1 MAGSLLSRVGHL
13 LRNRIGWHRL
23 GLFLSVLILGI
34 ACYVLWKMLHGIN
47 FAEVGE
53 AFTSKPVHALLLAG
67 LFVVLGYFTLTF
79 YDWFG
84 LHTIGKGHIPYRV
97 AALAGFSSYSI
108 GHNVGATVFT
118 GGTVRYRLYSGWGLN
133 LLDVAR
139 LAFVAGLT
147 FWLGNITVLGIGI
160 FIHPEAASAVDQ
172 LPPVVNRIIAVA
184 ALCGLVA
191 YVIWIGRKPRIYG
204 RGSWYVTLP
213 ARGPTLLQIV
223 IGVVDLTCCALA
235 MFVLMPDH
243 PDADFITVAVVFITA
258 TLLGFAS
265 HTPGG
270 IGVFDA
276 AMLVAFT
283 SGKWGVPVF
292 DKEQLLASL
301 LLFRVFYYLMP
312 FAVALVL
319 LAAREIWLGG
329 FRGLRD
335 ALSFRSA
342 GAGASDETNAATNAG
357 CPGKRDGAAPGA

>member
-1 MAGSLLSRVGHL
+1 MLRIRV
-13 LRNRIGWHRL
+13 GWHRL
-23 GLFLSVLILGI
+23 GLALSVLIL
-34 ACYVLWKMLHGIN
+34 AAAFYVLWKMLHGIN
-47 FAEVGE
+47 LAEVGH
-53 AFTSKPVHALLLAG
+53 AFTDKPVHVLLLAG

-79 YDWFG
+79 YDWFA

-118 GGTVRYRLYSGWGLN
+118 GGTVRYRIYSGWGLN

-160 FIHPEAASAVDQ
+160 AIHPEAASAVDQ
-172 LPPVVNRIIAVA
+172 LPPLVNRIIAIG
-184 ALCGLVA
+184 ALCALVG
-191 YVIWIGRKPRIYG
+191 YVIWIGRQPRVYG
-204 RGSWYVTLP
+204 RGDWYVTLP
-213 ARGPTLLQIV
+213 TRGPTLLQIV

-235 MFVLMPDH
+235 MYVLMPTA
-243 PDADFITVAVVFITA
+243 PEIDFITLAVVFVTA

-276 AMLVAFT
+276 AMLVALT
-283 SGKWGVPVF
+283 SGNWGVPVF

-312 FAVALVL
+312 FAAALVL
-319 LAAREIWLGG
+319 LAAREVWLGG
-329 FRGLRD
+329 LAGLRN
-335 ALSFRSA
+335 ALLFK
-342 GAGASDETNAATNAG
+342 AT
-357 CPGKRDGAAPGA
+357 AAPSEGSAACAGKPDRSVPGA